1 MHKFTM
7 ALLLSVVL
15 CSAATITYDVN
26 RTIGAGSVTGF
37 VETDGTIGV
46 LSASNILD
54 WNLVLNEGT
63 NPTFDILGP
72 LSGSNSVVGVVG
84 ADLSATA
91 TQLLFNFSGTDSGY
105 ALFQHPSL
113 FAGSDFWCFSTAS
126 RKLRW

>member
-26 RTIGAGSVTGF
+26 RTIGAGSVIGF

-91 TQLLFNFSGTDSGY
+91 TNCCSISAAPTAAMLCFNTRACS
-105 ALFQHPSL
+105 Q
-113 FAGSDFWCFSTAS
+113 
-126 RKLRW
+126 